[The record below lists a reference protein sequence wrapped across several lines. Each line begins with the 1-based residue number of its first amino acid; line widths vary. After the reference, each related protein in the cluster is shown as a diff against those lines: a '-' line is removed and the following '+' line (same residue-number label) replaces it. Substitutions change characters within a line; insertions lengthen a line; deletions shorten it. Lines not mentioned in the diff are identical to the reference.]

1 MSNFFADLK
10 NLQSLSQNS
19 FFCDKLLL
27 THKQLYPPLVVVVG
41 GGGGGGGYKIGIK
54 LTSLPQQGS
63 SQDQYEQSGPKHCK

>member
-27 THKQLYPPLVVVVG
+27 THKQLYPPLAVVVG
-41 GGGGGGGYKIGIK
+41 GGGGGGGV
-54 LTSLPQQGS
+54 
-63 SQDQYEQSGPKHCK
+63 